1 MSVCVSVCMYIPTN
15 LYNQFTKGAPMYK
28 GGAHFY
34 KGGCSIYHGGVHSE
48 THVLN
53 KKLQTCTKVY
63 KFTKLIIYAKKVDN
77 CCQTH
82 TKFTNVAQVFACFG
96 NVLHSLQYIWNF
108 ADKTFAKLFDIISA
122 KKSTFLFKKPY
133 TIFAKVN
140 KLYQNFKMIDFFFLK
155 KKKFKFWGF

>member
-15 LYNQFTKGAPMYK
+15 LYKQFTKGAPMYK
-28 GGAHFY
+28 GGAHVY

-53 KKLQTCTKVY
+53 KKTLQTFTKVY

-108 ADKTFAKLFDIISA
+108 ADKTFAKLFGIISA
-122 KKSTFLFKKPY
+122 KKVY
-133 TIFAKVN
+133 IFV
-140 KLYQNFKMIDFFFLK
+140 
-155 KKKFKFWGF
+155 